1 MLVDFVPNLHHFLTL
16 LEVPSKSYHRMS
28 NEEPLIDYNKNIMMT
43 SEHYPVILKQ
53 KLVRKE
59 ALTRK

>member
-1 MLVDFVPNLHHFLTL
+1 V
-16 LEVPSKSYHRMS
+16 S

-43 SEHYPVILKQ
+43 SEHYLAILEQ

-59 ALTRK
+59 ATIKNKMFEKNNYWHPSV